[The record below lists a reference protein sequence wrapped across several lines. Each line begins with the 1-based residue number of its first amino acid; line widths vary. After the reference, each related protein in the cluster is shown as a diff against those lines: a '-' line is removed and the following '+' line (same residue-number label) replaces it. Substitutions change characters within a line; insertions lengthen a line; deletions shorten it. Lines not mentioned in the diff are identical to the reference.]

1 MVTTTL
7 MTAEELEAVPDERR
21 GELIRGV
28 MQPMPPVDF
37 DHLADTG
44 RLILRVG
51 AFVESH
57 GLGVV
62 GPEGGF
68 RLGQNPDTVLAPDL
82 AFIRAENVPPRGRR
96 GGFQA
101 IVPDLVAEVLSPSN
115 TASEINEKV
124 RIYLGAG
131 VRLVWI
137 LDPRTQTV
145 TVYDPTG
152 AARMLGLGETLVG
165 GDVLPGFTLPLA
177 ELFA

>member
-1 MVTTTL
+1 MVTTAL
-7 MTAEELEAVPDERR
+7 MTADELYALPDERR
-21 GELIRGV
+21 GELFAGEMR
-28 MQPMPPVDF
+28 PMPPVDF

-51 AFVESH
+51 AFVELH
-57 GLGVV
+57 NLGVV

-82 AFIRAENVPPRGRR
+82 AYIRTENVPPRGQR

-124 RIYLGAG
+124 RIYLDAG
-131 VRLVWI
+131 VRLVWVV
-137 LDPRTQTV
+137 DPRTRTV
-145 TVYDPTG
+145 SVDDATG
-152 AARMLGLGETLVG
+152 VARMLGLGDTLDG
-165 GDVLPGFTLPLA
+165 GAVLPGFALPLA
-177 ELFA
+177 ELVA